1 MVDSQTYIKANTPTV
16 AENYIKQLLW
26 NQQPLNEYL
35 QKIEEYE
42 REYHFC
48 DIDEFKASILS
59 LLNELTIEKKL
70 LNFCVKRNALIV
82 NPHYATVKKFLVE
95 EWETQRTLTSIA
107 NLIKIALSEY
117 DKITTTGGI
126 HQ

>member
-16 AENYIKQLLW
+16 AENYIKHLLW
-26 NQQPLNEYL
+26 NQQPLKEYL
-35 QKIEEYE
+35 QGIEEYE

-48 DIDEFKASILS
+48 DIEEFKASILS

-107 NLIKIALSEY
+107 NLIKISLSEY
-117 DKITTTGGI
+117 DKVK
-126 HQ
+126 

>member
-1 MVDSQTYIKANTPTV
+1 MIDSQTYIKANTPTV
-16 AENYIKQLLW
+16 AENYIKHLLW
-26 NQQPLNEYL
+26 NQQPLKEYL

-42 REYHFC
+42 REYHYC
-48 DIDEFKASILS
+48 DAEEFKASILR
-59 LLNELTIEKKL
+59 LLNELTIERKL

-82 NPHYATVKKFLVE
+82 NPHYATVKKFLVN

-117 DKITTTGGI
+117 DKVK
-126 HQ
+126 